1 MSSTA
6 PRHTALDALHRS
18 LGATMTDF
26 AGWDMPLR
34 YGSERDEHTAVR
46 TRAGLFDL
54 SHMGEI
60 TVTGPQAAS
69 FLNHALVGN
78 IASVGTGRARYT
90 MICRSDGGILDDLIV
105 YRLAETEA
113 GSAHYMV
120 VANASNAQVVL
131 DALTER
137 AAGFDVEVRDD
148 RDAYALIAVQ
158 GPQSAGVLTSL
169 TDADL
174 DGLKYYA
181 GLPGTV
187 AGVPALIARTGYTG
201 EDGFE
206 LFVKPEH
213 AVELW
218 QALTKAG
225 EGVGLVP
232 CGLSCRDT
240 LRLEAG
246 MPLYG
251 HELSTSL
258 TPFDA
263 GLGRVVKFEKEGD
276 FVGREALQEAAT
288 RSEQN
293 PRGSSSAWSPRAAG
307 SRAPDTP
314 SSRTAGSSARSPPA
328 PPPPRWASRSRWRT
342 STRRTRHRARPVS
355 EWTSGAVTSRT
366 RSWRCRSTSVRSS
379 GRKQSACVTLRTF
392 RCSRTFP
399 AVPLH
404 QHSPAYRRIQ
414 AMSNPQQ
421 LRYSKEHEW
430 LSGAENGVST
440 VGITEHA
447 ANALGDVVFVQLPEV
462 GAGVTAGETCGELES
477 TKSVSDLY
485 SPVNGEVTEVN
496 EDVVNDPSLVNSAPF
511 EGGWLFKVR
520 VAEEPADLLS
530 ADEYTAFSAG

>member
-1 MSSTA
+1 MSSNT

-34 YGSERDEHTAVR
+34 YGSERDEHLAVR

-60 TVTGPQAAS
+60 TVTGAQAAEL
-69 FLNHALVGN
+69 LNFALVGN
-78 IASVGTGRARYT
+78 IASVGVGRARYT
-90 MICRSDGGILDDLIV
+90 MICRADGGILDDLIV
-105 YRLAETEA
+105 YRLQEHA
-113 GSAHYMV
+113 YMV

-137 AAGFDVEVRDD
+137 AAGFDAEVRDD

-158 GPQSAGVLTSL
+158 GPESPGILKSL

-206 LFVKPEH
+206 LFVAPADAEK
-213 AVELW
+213 VW
-218 QALTKAG
+218 QALTEAG
-225 EGVGLVP
+225 APVGLVP

-251 HELSTSL
+251 HELTTAL

-276 FVGREALQEAAT
+276 FVGREALSEAAD
-288 RSEQN
+288 RAREN
-293 PRGSSSAWSPRAAG
+293 PPRVLVGLVAEGRRVPRAGYQVVADG
-307 SRAPDTP
+307 KVV
-314 SSRTAGSSARSPPA
+314 GE
-328 PPPPRWASRSRWRT
+328 
-342 STRRTRHRARPVS
+342 V
-355 EWTSGAVTSRT
+355 TSGAPSP
-366 RSWRCRSTSVRSS
+366 
-379 GRKQSACVTLRTF
+379 TLGK
-392 RCSRTFP
+392 P
-399 AVPLH
+399 IAM
-404 QHSPAYRRIQ
+404 AYVD
-414 AMSNPQQ
+414 A
-421 LRYSKEHEW
+421 
-430 LSGAENGVST
+430 A
-440 VGITEHA
+440 HA
-447 ANALGDVVFVQLPEV
+447 APGSTGVGVDIRGSHEPYEVVAL
-462 GAGVTAGETCGELES
+462 
-477 TKSVSDLY
+477 
-485 SPVNGEVTEVN
+485 
-496 EDVVNDPSLVNSAPF
+496 PF
-511 EGGWLFKVR
+511 YKR
-520 VAEEPADLLS
+520 QK
-530 ADEYTAFSAG
+530 